1 MEPPSSTLILAQDWL
16 NIVNSGQAF
25 LGAWKAR
32 ICNTDACDQAAC
44 ILKHEKTK

>member
-1 MEPPSSTLILAQDWL
+1 MLILAQDWL

-25 LGAWKAR
+25 LGAREAR
-32 ICNTDACDQAAC
+32 ICNANACDHAAC